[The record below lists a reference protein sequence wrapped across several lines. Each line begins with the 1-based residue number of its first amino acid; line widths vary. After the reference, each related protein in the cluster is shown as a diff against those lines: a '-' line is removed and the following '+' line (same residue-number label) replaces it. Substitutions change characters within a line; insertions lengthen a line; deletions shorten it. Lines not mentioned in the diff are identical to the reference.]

1 MPTMNNPIWSSLWRR
16 AAEEPIGIAFKV
28 DKVWNGFYEQMNL
41 KRPAD
46 LKDYLLNRTPDP
58 NTFYIT
64 HPDAVIDDSIP
75 D

>member
-1 MPTMNNPIWSSLWRR
+1 MNNPIWSSLWRR

-28 DKVWNGFYEQMNL
+28 DKVWNGFVEAIR
-41 KRPAD
+41 KARPAD
-46 LKDYLLNRTPDP
+46 LPGFTLSITPDP

>member
-16 AAEEPIGIAFKV
+16 AAEEPIGIMFKV
-28 DKVWNGFYEQMNL
+28 DKVFNGFYQRMVEH
-41 KRPAD
+41 RPAD
-46 LKDYLLNRTPDP
+46 LKDYSLCITPDP
-58 NTFYIT
+58 NIFYIT